1 MIKRKLN
8 NNGYELFRFN
18 WKMLSRCSLYV
29 VCENGDLKGQTT
41 VKTAVN
47 NVPLRQHIESV
58 LLIFP
63 KICSK
68 NEKRIMTNGQRRE
81 ITFRLV
87 FCSFLT

>member
-1 MIKRKLN
+1 MNFSVLIGKCCHDAL
-8 NNGYELFRFN
+8 
-18 WKMLSRCSLYV
+18 SLYV

-41 VKTAVN
+41 VKTAAN

-68 NEKRIMTNGQRRE
+68 NDLNGG
-81 ITFRLV
+81 
-87 FCSFLT
+87 

>member
-1 MIKRKLN
+1 
-8 NNGYELFRFN
+8 
-18 WKMLSRCSLYV
+18 MLSLYV

-41 VKTAVN
+41 VKTAAN

-68 NEKRIMTNGQRRE
+68 NDLNGG
-81 ITFRLV
+81 
-87 FCSFLT
+87 

>member
-1 MIKRKLN
+1 
-8 NNGYELFRFN
+8 
-18 WKMLSRCSLYV
+18 MLSLYV

-41 VKTAVN
+41 VKTAAN

-68 NEKRIMTNGQRRE
+68 NDLNGEDDHYAQMRE
-81 ITFRLV
+81 ITFRLGFFV
-87 FCSFLT
+87 RF